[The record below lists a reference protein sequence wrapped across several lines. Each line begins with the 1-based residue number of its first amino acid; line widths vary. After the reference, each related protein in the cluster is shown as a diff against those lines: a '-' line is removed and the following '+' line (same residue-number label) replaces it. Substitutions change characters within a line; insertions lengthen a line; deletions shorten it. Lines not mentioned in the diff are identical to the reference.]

1 MKKYMV
7 ILLSLSLLLPL
18 GSASMAATQPVPGKS
33 TVTIHRSPR
42 VITRKTTGQKKTQPS
57 AESHRKRTE
66 AGQKQSAGQMIEVG
80 LQSGSEL
87 SLTGLSA
94 FHVEAGS
101 SLGSYPA
108 GTRLTISKSGN
119 GLSVNG
125 KSAGAKIYF
134 KSSGSGAAFAV
145 KGNQYRGVIKA
156 IASPSGVTL
165 VNQVSMEDYLKGVV
179 PCEIVPS
186 WQMDAIKA
194 QAVAAR
200 TYAMF
205 HKNGYR
211 SAGYD
216 VTDDTR
222 TQVYRGVSAETEATN
237 RAVMET
243 AGEVVT
249 YGGSP
254 IDAVFH
260 ASGGGYTEN
269 CENVWG
275 SAVPYLKGVP
285 EDKYATPWKKTIS
298 LSSFMKMADV
308 GKLKGIKLSA
318 LHIGE
323 AHKTSDRGISGRVKS
338 VTLVGS
344 KGNRVV
350 SGDRLQQIYDLNSTL
365 FDLSVSGNQLVIT
378 GYGYGHGLGLSQWG
392 AEAMAEKH
400 GGSKDYYKT
409 ILTHYFTGTKVEKVY

>member
-18 GSASMAATQPVPGKS
+18 GAASMAAKQPVPGKS

-42 VITRKTTGQKKTQPS
+42 VITRKTMGQKKTQPS
-57 AESHRKRTE
+57 AESHRKRIE
-66 AGQKQSAGQMIEVG
+66 AGQNKSEGQMIEVG

-125 KSAGAKIYF
+125 KSTGAKIYF
-134 KSSGSGAAFAV
+134 RSSGSGAAFAV

-237 RAVMET
+237 RRH
-243 AGEVVT
+243 GD
-249 YGGSP
+249 GGRSRHLRRLADRCGLP
-254 IDAVFH
+254 
-260 ASGGGYTEN
+260 
-269 CENVWG
+269 CERRRL
-275 SAVPYLKGVP
+275 Y
-285 EDKYATPWKKTIS
+285 
-298 LSSFMKMADV
+298 
-308 GKLKGIKLSA
+308 GKL
-318 LHIGE
+318 
-323 AHKTSDRGISGRVKS
+323 
-338 VTLVGS
+338 
-344 KGNRVV
+344 
-350 SGDRLQQIYDLNSTL
+350 
-365 FDLSVSGNQLVIT
+365 
-378 GYGYGHGLGLSQWG
+378 
-392 AEAMAEKH
+392 
-400 GGSKDYYKT
+400 
-409 ILTHYFTGTKVEKVY
+409 

>member
-1 MKKYMV
+1 
-7 ILLSLSLLLPL
+7 
-18 GSASMAATQPVPGKS
+18 
-33 TVTIHRSPR
+33 
-42 VITRKTTGQKKTQPS
+42 
-57 AESHRKRTE
+57 
-66 AGQKQSAGQMIEVG
+66 MIEVG

-94 FHVEAGS
+94 FHVEAGI

-350 SGDRLQQIYDLNSTL
+350 SGNRLQQIYDLNSTL

-400 GGSKDYYKT
+400 GGAKDYYKT
-409 ILTHYFTGTKVEKVY
+409 ILTHYFTGTKVEKIY

>member
-18 GSASMAATQPVPGKS
+18 GAASMAATQPVPGRS

-42 VITRKTTGQKKTQPS
+42 VITRKTAGQKKTQPS
-57 AESHRKRTE
+57 SEFHRKKAE
-66 AGQKQSAGQMIEVG
+66 AGQKQSSGQMIEVG

-87 SLTGLSA
+87 SVTGLSA
-94 FHVEAGS
+94 FHVEATS

-125 KSAGAKIYF
+125 KSAGDKIYF
-134 KSSGSGAAFAV
+134 KSGGSGAAFAV

-275 SAVPYLKGVP
+275 SPVPYLKGVP

-298 LSSFMKMADV
+298 LASFMKMADV

-323 AHKTSDRGISGRVKS
+323 AHKARDRGISGRVKS
-338 VTLVGS
+338 VTLIGS

-400 GGSKDYYKT
+400 GGAKDYYKT
-409 ILTHYFTGTKVEKVY
+409 ILMHYFTGTKVEKVY

>member
-18 GSASMAATQPVPGKS
+18 GSASMAATHPVPGKS

-42 VITRKTTGQKKTQPS
+42 VITRKTAGQKKTQPS
-57 AESHRKRTE
+57 GESHRKKAE
-66 AGQKQSAGQMIEVG
+66 AGQQKSSGQMIEVG

-87 SLTGLSA
+87 SVTGLSA
-94 FHVEAGS
+94 FHVEAAS

-125 KSAGAKIYF
+125 KSVGAKVYF
-134 KSSGSGAAFAV
+134 KSGGSGAAFAV
-145 KGNQYRGVIKA
+145 KGNRYRGVIKA

-275 SAVPYLKGVP
+275 SPVPYLKGVP

-298 LSSFMKMADV
+298 LSSFTKMADV
-308 GKLKGIKLSA
+308 GRLKGIKLSA

-323 AHKTSDRGISGRVKS
+323 AHKTNDRGISGRVKS
-338 VTLVGS
+338 VILVGS

-400 GGSKDYYKT
+400 GGAKDYYKT
-409 ILTHYFTGTKVEKVY
+409 ILMHYFTGTKVEKVY

>member
-1 MKKYMV
+1 M
-7 ILLSLSLLLPL
+7 
-18 GSASMAATQPVPGKS
+18 
-33 TVTIHRSPR
+33 
-42 VITRKTTGQKKTQPS
+42 
-57 AESHRKRTE
+57 
-66 AGQKQSAGQMIEVG
+66 
-80 LQSGSEL
+80 
-87 SLTGLSA
+87 
-94 FHVEAGS
+94 
-101 SLGSYPA
+101 
-108 GTRLTISKSGN
+108 
-119 GLSVNG
+119 
-125 KSAGAKIYF
+125 
-134 KSSGSGAAFAV
+134 

-156 IASPSGVTL
+156 IASPSGVIL

-260 ASGGGYTEN
+260 ASGGGYTETVK
-269 CENVWG
+269 CMGIG
-275 SAVPYLKGVP
+275 SAISQRRAGRQVRDPME
-285 EDKYATPWKKTIS
+285 ED
-298 LSSFMKMADV
+298 
-308 GKLKGIKLSA
+308 
-318 LHIGE
+318 
-323 AHKTSDRGISGRVKS
+323 
-338 VTLVGS
+338 
-344 KGNRVV
+344 
-350 SGDRLQQIYDLNSTL
+350 
-365 FDLSVSGNQLVIT
+365 DLSCFL
-378 GYGYGHGLGLSQWG
+378 H
-392 AEAMAEKH
+392 ED
-400 GGSKDYYKT
+400 GGCR
-409 ILTHYFTGTKVEKVY
+409 

>member
-1 MKKYMV
+1 MRDIPQPHFPKSPIRRYLFMKKYMV

-18 GSASMAATQPVPGKS
+18 GSASMAATQPVQRKS

-42 VITRKTTGQKKTQPS
+42 VITRKTTGQKTQPS

-87 SLTGLSA
+87 SVTGLSA

-134 KSSGSGAAFAV
+134 RSSGSGAAFAV

-165 VNQVSMEDYLKGVV
+165 VNQLSMEDYLKGVV

-194 QAVAAR
+194 QA
-200 TYAMF
+200 
-205 HKNGYR
+205 
-211 SAGYD
+211 D

-400 GGSKDYYKT
+400 GGAKDYYKT

>member
-1 MKKYMV
+1 M
-7 ILLSLSLLLPL
+7 
-18 GSASMAATQPVPGKS
+18 
-33 TVTIHRSPR
+33 
-42 VITRKTTGQKKTQPS
+42 
-57 AESHRKRTE
+57 
-66 AGQKQSAGQMIEVG
+66 
-80 LQSGSEL
+80 
-87 SLTGLSA
+87 TGLSA

-134 KSSGSGAAFAV
+134 RSSGSGAAFAV

-323 AHKTSDRGISGRVKS
+323 AHKASDRGISGRVKS

-400 GGSKDYYKT
+400 GGAKDYYKT

>member
-18 GSASMAATQPVPGKS
+18 GSASMAATQPVPGRS

-42 VITRKTTGQKKTQPS
+42 VITRKKAGQKKTQPS
-57 AESHRKRTE
+57 SESHRKRAE
-66 AGQKQSAGQMIEVG
+66 AGQQKSAGQMIEVG

-94 FHVEAGS
+94 FHAEGGS

-125 KSAGAKIYF
+125 KSVGGKIYF
-134 KSSGSGAAFAV
+134 KSGGSGAAFAV

-275 SAVPYLKGVP
+275 SPVPYLKGVP

-298 LSSFMKMADV
+298 LSSFTKMADV
-308 GKLKGIKLSA
+308 GRLKGIKLSA

-323 AHKTSDRGISGRVKS
+323 AHKTSDRGISGRVKF

-400 GGSKDYYKT
+400 GGAKDYYKT
-409 ILTHYFTGTKVEKVY
+409 ILMHYFTGTKVEKVY

>member
-18 GSASMAATQPVPGKS
+18 GSASMAATQPLPGKS

-42 VITRKTTGQKKTQPS
+42 VITRKTQGQKKTQPS

-66 AGQKQSAGQMIEVG
+66 AGQMIEVG

-134 KSSGSGAAFAV
+134 RSSGSGAAFAV

-165 VNQVSMEDYLKGVV
+165 VNQLSMEDYLKGVV

-205 HKNGYR
+205 HRNGYR

-323 AHKTSDRGISGRVKS
+323 AHKASDRGISGRVKS

-400 GGSKDYYKT
+400 GGAKDYYKT
-409 ILTHYFTGTKVEKVY
+409 ILTHYFTGTKVEKIY

>member
-18 GSASMAATQPVPGKS
+18 GTASMAATQPVQGKS

-42 VITRKTTGQKKTQPS
+42 VITRKTTGKKTQPS
-57 AESHRKRTE
+57 AEPHRKGTE
-66 AGQKQSAGQMIEVG
+66 AGQMIEVG
-80 LQSGSEL
+80 LQSGREL
-87 SLTGLSA
+87 SVTGLSA

-108 GTRLTISKSGN
+108 GARLTISKSGN

-323 AHKTSDRGISGRVKS
+323 AHKASDRGISGRVKS

-400 GGSKDYYKT
+400 GGAKDYYKT
-409 ILTHYFTGTKVEKVY
+409 ILTHYFTGTKVEKIY

>member
-66 AGQKQSAGQMIEVG
+66 AGQMIEVG

-134 KSSGSGAAFAV
+134 RSSGSGAAFAV

-243 AGEVVT
+243 EGEVVT
-249 YGGSP
+249 Y
-254 IDAVFH
+254 
-260 ASGGGYTEN
+260 GGYTEN

-298 LSSFMKMADV
+298 LSSFMKMSDV

-400 GGSKDYYKT
+400 GGAKDYYKT
-409 ILTHYFTGTKVEKVY
+409 ILTHYFTGTKVEKIY

>member
-42 VITRKTTGQKKTQPS
+42 VITRKTTGQKKTQSS

-66 AGQKQSAGQMIEVG
+66 AGQMIEVG

-134 KSSGSGAAFAV
+134 RSSGSGAAFAV
-145 KGNQYRGVIKA
+145 K
-156 IASPSGVTL
+156 
-165 VNQVSMEDYLKGVV
+165 DYLKGVV

-400 GGSKDYYKT
+400 GGAKDYYKT

>member
-66 AGQKQSAGQMIEVG
+66 AGQMIEVG

-134 KSSGSGAAFAV
+134 RSSGSGAAFAV

-165 VNQVSMEDYLKGVV
+165 VNQLSMEDYLKGVV

-275 SAVPYLKGVP
+275 LAVPYLKGVP

-308 GKLKGIKLSA
+308 GKLRGIKLSA

-323 AHKTSDRGISGRVKS
+323 AHKASDRGISGRVKS
-338 VTLVGS
+338 VTLIGS

-400 GGSKDYYKT
+400 GGAKDYYKT
-409 ILTHYFTGTKVEKVY
+409 ILTHYFTGTKVEKIY

>member
-18 GSASMAATQPVPGKS
+18 GTASMAATQPVQGKS

-42 VITRKTTGQKKTQPS
+42 VITRKTTGKKTQPS
-57 AESHRKRTE
+57 AEPHRKGTE
-66 AGQKQSAGQMIEVG
+66 AGQMIEVG
-80 LQSGSEL
+80 LQSGREL
-87 SLTGLSA
+87 SVTGLSA

-108 GTRLTISKSGN
+108 GARLTISKSGN

-298 LSSFMKMADV
+298 LASFMKMADV

-323 AHKTSDRGISGRVKS
+323 AHKASDRGISGRVKS

-350 SGDRLQQIYDLNSTL
+350 SGERLQQIYDLNSTL

-400 GGSKDYYKT
+400 GGAKDYYKT

>member
-18 GSASMAATQPVPGKS
+18 GSVSMAATQPVPGKS

-57 AESHRKRTE
+57 AEFHKKRIE
-66 AGQKQSAGQMIEVG
+66 AGQMIEVG

-134 KSSGSGAAFAV
+134 RSSGSGAAFAV

-165 VNQVSMEDYLKGVV
+165 VNQVSLEDYLKGVV

-275 SAVPYLKGVP
+275 SAVPYLKGVQ
-285 EDKYATPWKKTIS
+285 EDKYATPWKKTVS
-298 LSSFMKMADV
+298 LASFMKMADV

-400 GGSKDYYKT
+400 GGAKDYYKT

>member
-1 MKKYMV
+1 MKKYMA

-18 GSASMAATQPVPGKS
+18 GTVSMAAAQPLPKKS
-33 TVTIHRSPR
+33 TVTVHKSPR
-42 VITRKTTGQKKTQPS
+42 VITRNATGQKKVQPS
-57 AESHRKRTE
+57 SESNRKE
-66 AGQKQSAGQMIEVG
+66 AKAAQKKSSGQMIEVG
-80 LQSGSEL
+80 LQSGNEL
-87 SLTGLSA
+87 SVTGLSA
-94 FHVEAGS
+94 FHVEADS

-119 GLSVNG
+119 GLSING
-125 KSAGAKIYF
+125 KHAGTKVYF
-134 KSSGSGAAFAV
+134 KSSGNGATFAV
-145 KGNQYRGVIKA
+145 KGNQYRGVIEA
-156 IASPSGVTL
+156 IASSSGVTL

-211 SAGYD
+211 SLGYD

-222 TQVYRGVSAETEATN
+222 TQVYRGASAETEATN

-249 YGGSP
+249 YNGSP

-285 EDKYATPWKKTIS
+285 EDKYATPWKKTVS
-298 LSSFMKMADV
+298 LSSFTKLADV

-350 SGDRLQQIYDLNSTL
+350 SGDRLQQMYDLSSTL

-409 ILTHYFTGTKVEKVY
+409 ILMHYFTGTKVEKVY